1 MKPILIALGFV
12 ALAGCLPPET
22 APQPTQVPTQK
33 SACVAQG
40 GTYGRGGLSRREIC
54 IMPTPDGG
62 QSCSTSTQ
70 CSGTC
75 LAQTRSCSKVTPM
88 FGCYSILDST
98 GKEVSLCVD

>member
-1 MKPILIALGFV
+1 MKPILMALGLI
-12 ALAGCLPPET
+12 ALAGCQPPET
-22 APQPTQVPTQK
+22 TPQPIHIPTDK

-40 GTYGRGGLSRREIC
+40 GTYERGGLSRHYTC

-62 QSCSTSTQ
+62 KSCSTSTQ

-88 FGCYSILDST
+88 FGCYSFLDNS
-98 GKEVSLCVD
+98 GKEVSICVD